1 MFEVAHNTVADV
13 GDVDWKK
20 AAEVWPTWHATDFD
34 VDQMV
39 QQSAKQLGLVKFVAF
54 LWQEGTTRKPMPPD
68 DFAQC
73 AIVSERPVVV
83 ALLDRG
89 GHPLDCLVYVAG
101 ATG

>member
-54 LWQEGTTRKPMPPD
+54 LWQEGTTGSL
-68 DFAQC
+68 C
-73 AIVSERPVVV
+73 
-83 ALLDRG
+83 LLMTLLNARSCQRG
-89 GHPLDCLVYVAG
+89 Q
-101 ATG
+101 